1 MMRRPTVPPRLTQH
15 RARGIA
21 LVEVLVAIVI
31 LGIGLLGTIGLQARS
46 YSALAD
52 SGMRAEAT
60 MAAEKLIGLM
70 TTDQANLAAYALALH
85 GTVSSRLQPWVDE
98 TRAHIPGATIEVDES
113 PATNTDGTEVVV
125 TIGWTRKAGAA
136 PSQHRVVA
144 YIAGST

>member
-1 MMRRPTVPPRLTQH
+1 MMRRPPVRAPRAPRQ
-15 RARGIA
+15 ARGIA

-31 LGIGLLGTIGLQARS
+31 LGIGLLGTIGLQARA

-70 TTDQANLAAYALALH
+70 TTDQANLAAYAFAPG

-98 TRAHIPGATIEVDES
+98 TRARIPGATIEVDES
-113 PATNTDGTEVVV
+113 PAANTDGTEVVV
-125 TIGWTRKAGAA
+125 TISWTRKAGLTN
-136 PSQHRVVA
+136 QHRVVA

>member
-1 MMRRPTVPPRLTQH
+1 MMRRLPVRPRLTQ
-15 RARGIA
+15 RQARGIA
-21 LVEVLVAIVI
+21 LVEVLVAVVI
-31 LGIGLLGTIGLQARS
+31 LGIGLLGTIGLQARA

-70 TTDQANLAAYALALH
+70 TTDQANLAAYALAPG
-85 GTVSSRLQPWVDE
+85 GTISSRLQPWVDE
-98 TRAHIPGATIEVDES
+98 TRAHIPGATIEVDEA
-113 PATNTDGTEVVV
+113 PAANTDGTEVVV

-136 PSQHRVVA
+136 NQHRVVA